1 LEQPGVVV
9 VQDVGVGRHDLV
21 EGSPRVNALAGVDV
35 ALERVEDHALSV
47 IEAAIDLAINAGRR
61 LGCDG
66 GKDLAGE
73 FAAATVVQTLRVAGA
88 DG

>member
-1 LEQPGVVV
+1 LEQPGVIV

-47 IEAAIDLAINAGRR
+47 IEAAIDLPSTRAADSAAMAG
-61 LGCDG
+61 
-66 GKDLAGE
+66 K
-73 FAAATVVQTLRVAGA
+73 TLPVSL
-88 DG
+88 